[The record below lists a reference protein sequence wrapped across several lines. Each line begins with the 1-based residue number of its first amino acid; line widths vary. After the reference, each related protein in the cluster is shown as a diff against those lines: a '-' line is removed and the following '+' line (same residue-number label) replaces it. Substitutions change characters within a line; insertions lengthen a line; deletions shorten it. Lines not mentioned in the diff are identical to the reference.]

1 MARQIRIKYEKAWYH
16 ITCRG
21 NERRE
26 IFADDFDRKKFL
38 EILAVSMAG
47 TGLRDQYL

>member
-1 MARQIRIKYEKAWYH
+1 MARQIRIEYEDAWYH

-26 IFADDFDRKKFL
+26 IFADDFDREKFP
-38 EILAVSMAG
+38 EILAA
-47 TGLRDQYL
+47 TIAL